1 MKCFNQALL
10 ARQAWRL
17 IATPESLCARVL
29 KARYFPNGCLLDTAF
44 PLVSSPTWKG
54 IEHGL
59 ELVKQRIIWRVGNGD
74 NIKIW
79 RHKWVAH
86 DDRLITLKKRVR
98 NRLMYVKDL
107 MDAGSRSWN
116 ENLIRN
122 VMHKED
128 ADEVLKIRLSNQQPE
143 NFPAWH
149 LEKTGLFTV
158 KSAYMLAWNLSKN
171 AVEASSSTA
180 TSGEKKLWLA
190 LWKTKVQAKIKI
202 FAWKLALDR
211 LPTWVNK
218 CRRKIERQSIC
229 QICGSAEE
237 DGFHA
242 TVECTKAKAL
252 REAIREVWRLPPENK
267 LARTGQDWL
276 LLFLDG
282 ADEVERAH
290 T

>member
-1 MKCFNQALL
+1 
-10 ARQAWRL
+10 
-17 IATPESLCARVL
+17 
-29 KARYFPNGCLLDTAF
+29 
-44 PLVSSPTWKG
+44 
-54 IEHGL
+54 
-59 ELVKQRIIWRVGNGD
+59 
-74 NIKIW
+74 
-79 RHKWVAH
+79 
-86 DDRLITLKKRVR
+86 
-98 NRLMYVKDL
+98 
-107 MDAGSRSWN
+107 
-116 ENLIRN
+116 
-122 VMHKED
+122 
-128 ADEVLKIRLSNQQPE
+128 
-143 NFPAWH
+143 
-149 LEKTGLFTV
+149 
-158 KSAYMLAWNLSKN
+158 MLAWNLSKN

-180 TSGEKKLWLA
+180 TSGERKLWLA